1 MLVFMRTT
9 INLPDALA
17 EQAKAR
23 AAEEGRTFTSLVEQ
37 GLRTVLD
44 RPTDA
49 TDELLPLPTSGR
61 PMGPMLIDITDK
73 DALYD
78 LLDREDGWI

>member
-1 MLVFMRTT
+1 MRTT

-23 AAEEGRTFTSLVEQ
+23 AAEQGRTLTSLVEQ

-44 RPTDA
+44 GSADA
-49 TDELLPLPTSGR
+49 GNELAPLPTSGR

-73 DALYD
+73 DALHE
-78 LLDREDGWI
+78 LFLKEEGWI